1 MSEKSQPNKSD
12 VPISIRALKITLG
25 RLLLVDPTA
34 YINLCMMFP
43 CEARNIDEI
52 SELVLPP
59 DYFVIMME
67 QRQLL
72 LISTL
77 TPNFLRFDRK
87 LSAWIHA

>member
-1 MSEKSQPNKSD
+1 MSEKSRPDKSD
-12 VPISIRALKITLG
+12 VPISVRALKIDLG
-25 RLLLVDPTA
+25 RLLLLEPTA
-34 YINLCMMFP
+34 YLNLCMMFP

-59 DYFVIMME
+59 NYFVIMME

-77 TPNFLRFDRK
+77 TPNILRYDRK
-87 LSAWIHA
+87 LSTWIHA